1 MDASIV
7 NDVDQTI
14 SDIFGTMFFITL
26 SPLKDIPKKEEWD
39 AEKMFIE
46 AILNINAKG
55 NLLPIRLYFPKKLAH
70 EITINFLGIDAD
82 EMDEEKML
90 DSMRE
95 AANMT
100 VGGLLG
106 RIDPKAS
113 CSIGI
118 PEAKVINDFSPE
130 SLLDNPELRVYQTD
144 SGLLW
149 LSSTTIHTCDS
160 R

>member
-14 SDIFGTMFFITL
+14 ADIFGTMFFIAL
-26 SPLKDIPKKEEWD
+26 SPLTDIPKKEEWD
-39 AEKMFIE
+39 AQKTFIE
-46 AILNINAKG
+46 ATININAKG
-55 NLLPIRLYFPKKLAH
+55 DMLPLSIYFPKKLAQD
-70 EITINFLGIDAD
+70 ITVNFLGIDENEVDDA
-82 EMDEEKML
+82 KML
-90 DSMRE
+90 DSMQE
-95 AANMT
+95 ATNMT

-149 LSSTTIHTCDS
+149 LSSTTFHTCDS

>member
-7 NDVDQTI
+7 NDVDQAI
-14 SDIFGTMFFITL
+14 ADIFGMMFFIAL
-26 SPLKDIPKKEEWD
+26 SPLAEIPQKEEWD
-39 AEKMFIE
+39 ADKTFIV
-46 AILNINAKG
+46 ATININAKG
-55 NLLPIRLYFPKKLAH
+55 NLQPMSLYFPKKLAR
-70 EITINFLGIDAD
+70 EITINFLGIDGD
-82 EMDEEKML
+82 EVDDEKML
-90 DSMRE
+90 DSMQE
-95 AANMT
+95 ATNMT

-118 PEAKVINDFSPE
+118 PVAKVIIDFSPE
-130 SLLDNPELRVYQTD
+130 RLLDNPELRVYQTD

-149 LSSTTIHTCDS
+149 VSSTTFHTCDS